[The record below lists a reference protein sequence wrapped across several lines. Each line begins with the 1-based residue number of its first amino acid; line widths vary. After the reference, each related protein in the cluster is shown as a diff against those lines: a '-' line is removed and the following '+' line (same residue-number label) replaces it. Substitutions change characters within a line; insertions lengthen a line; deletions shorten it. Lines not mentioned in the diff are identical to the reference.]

1 MGRTPSALRACS
13 VECKAYLLFT
23 ARGSHTQGTPWSSPG
38 ITAPFISG
46 HSPLSTTL
54 HSRLW
59 HDLSCHFHF
68 PVCILSSN
76 EWIPFSRC
84 ILLQECTSPLHPT
97 FPGCVIYVMRHPQ
110 RSEPPSKGLSIR
122 GATALP
128 GRSLWWHCSH
138 CALVFLHCLSLPSP
152 HELLRGRRKV
162 SSSSQCPQHHAWLPG
177 DVWKCLLEKDQ
188 TTG

>member
-1 MGRTPSALRACS
+1 MGRTPSALRAYP

-23 ARGSHTQGTPWSSPG
+23 ARGSHTQGTPWPSPG
-38 ITAPFISG
+38 ITAPFASG

-97 FPGCVIYVMRHPQ
+97 LPGCVIYVMRHPQ

-128 GRSLWWHCSH
+128 GRSLGGYSLQSH
-138 CALVFLHCLSLPSP
+138 RRHEWSLRCFCPGHPSS
-152 HELLRGRRKV
+152 L
-162 SSSSQCPQHHAWLPG
+162 
-177 DVWKCLLEKDQ
+177 
-188 TTG
+188 